1 MNKLWAGILGAVIAF
16 AIFVAGIL
24 CGIGYSMNKQW
35 IGYSLF
41 NQQLGEASEYFI
53 ALGMLDGTTP
63 DQAREYLSKMLAY
76 KVISLDTTLPHTG
89 FDQENIGSGIIAN
102 IARHN
107 EKYPLVIDD
116 PDLKAKVDE
125 ILAKAKKDE

>member
-1 MNKLWAGILGAVIAF
+1 MAVILGAVIAA

-24 CGIGYSMNKQW
+24 CGIGYSMGKQW

-41 NQQLGEASEYFI
+41 NQKLGEASEYFI

-63 DQAREYLSKMLAY
+63 DEAREYLSKMLAY
-76 KVISLDTTLPHTG
+76 KVISLDTTLPQTG
-89 FDQENIGSGIIAN
+89 FDQDNIWSGIIAN

-107 EKYPLVIDD
+107 EKYPLAIDD
-116 PDLKAKVDE
+116 PYLKAKLDE
-125 ILAKAKKDE
+125 ILAKAKKEE